1 METRP
6 RNLATLSFSPL
17 LTTNLVLP
25 IMKAHPLLT
34 LIADDSEDD
43 RLLFSRAVQ
52 SSPGLRLAG
61 ITSDGVETVAY
72 LNGCAPY
79 GNRVKF
85 PYPDLILLDCQMPG
99 YNGIE
104 VMAFLTPNQR
114 RPKIIL
120 WSSTI
125 ESIDQSLAYKLGA
138 TVVCSK
144 PMMAQDVQGLLMS
157 MQPGNSPR
165 MSASVVV
172 SPRAR
177 CRLLSTSPR
186 AHAGKVLRK

>member
-1 METRP
+1 METRL
-6 RNLATLSFSPL
+6 RNMESFSPL
-17 LTTNLVLP
+17 LTPNLVLP

-61 ITSDGVETVAY
+61 MTTDGVETVAY

-85 PYPDLILLDCQMPG
+85 PYPDLILLDSQMPG

-104 VMAFLTPNQR
+104 VMAFLASHQQP
-114 RPKIIL
+114 PKIIL
-120 WSSTI
+120 WSSVI
-125 ESIDQSLAYKLGA
+125 ETIDQALAYKLGA

-144 PMMAQDVQGLLMS
+144 PMMAQEVQRVLMS
-157 MQPGNSPR
+157 VQPGISPR
-165 MSASVVV
+165 ISASVVAP
-172 SPRAR
+172 PRAR
-177 CRLLSTSPR
+177 CRLLSALPATNAR
-186 AHAGKVLRK
+186 KVLRN